1 MNNLKNI
8 REIYGITQEEIA
20 KAINVNRATI
30 SNWENQEDKKASS
43 ASLEKLSLFYGIGPE
58 FFYDEALNDTVREML
73 VQNSKHQREI
83 EKVSNGDDDG
93 LGWLRPAEDTFQ
105 PVRRHVSGEDL
116 EKCDGKDGR
125 GASGGVL

>member
-43 ASLEKLSLFYGIGPE
+43 ASLEELVLSFSM
-58 FFYDEALNDTVREML
+58 T
-73 VQNSKHQREI
+73 KHLTTQ
-83 EKVSNGDDDG
+83 
-93 LGWLRPAEDTFQ
+93 F
-105 PVRRHVSGEDL
+105 
-116 EKCDGKDGR
+116 EKC
-125 GASGGVL
+125 

>member
-58 FFYDEALNDTVREML
+58 FFYDEALNTKE
-73 VQNSKHQREI
+73 
-83 EKVSNGDDDG
+83 G
-93 LGWLRPAEDTFQ
+93 LKKLATENMPKPKTSITYFLLLLLIK
-105 PVRRHVSGEDL
+105 PF
-116 EKCDGKDGR
+116 KNT
-125 GASGGVL
+125 

>member
-1 MNNLKNI
+1 MAKNMLYYVKRKVVHMNNLKNI

-83 EKVSNGDDDG
+83 EKLATENMPKPKTSITYFLLLLLIKPFKN
-93 LGWLRPAEDTFQ
+93 T
-105 PVRRHVSGEDL
+105 
-116 EKCDGKDGR
+116 
-125 GASGGVL
+125 